1 MFRPRLP
8 LTPQRITQLLTHPA
22 KMSDWSATQYLKFAD
37 ERAIPTQDL
46 LSHIPLQSPSH
57 IVDLGCGPGNSTA
70 MLSARYPSCPS
81 IAGIDSSP
89 NMIAR
94 AKESSTSTSNTTFAV
109 ADVESYSPPPDHP
122 VDLFFSNAVLH
133 WLPRSTRL
141 PTIRRLLLTLPP
153 GGVFAFQVPDTLNLP
168 SHTSMRE
175 VARTGSWAE
184 HLRSTLVER
193 DELDT
198 PEEIYDAL
206 VDVCE
211 SLRIW
216 ETVYY
221 HSLGDWRDIVEWV
234 KGTGLRPY
242 LDGLRG
248 EEERNEFLR
257 VYEGLLKEKYEKR
270 ADGRVMLRYPRL
282 FVVAV
287 RK

>member
-8 LTPQRITQLLTHPA
+8 LSPHRFSHLRSHPA
-22 KMSDWSATQYLKFAD
+22 KTSDWSATQYLKFAD

-81 IAGIDSSP
+81 ISGIDSSP

-94 AKESSTSTSNTTFAV
+94 AKESSNNNTTFAV
-109 ADVESYSPPPDHP
+109 ADVETYSPPPNQP

-141 PTIRRLLLTLPP
+141 PTIRRLLLALPP
-153 GGVFAFQVPDTLNLP
+153 GGVFAFQVPDTLNEP

-175 VARTGSWAE
+175 VARTGPWAE
-184 HLRSTLVER
+184 HLRGTLVER
-193 DELDT
+193 DELDS
-198 PEEIYDAL
+198 PGEIYDAL
-206 VDVCE
+206 VDCCE

-216 ETVYY
+216 ESVYY
-221 HSLGDWRDIVEWV
+221 HSLGSWGEIVEWV

-248 EEERNEFLR
+248 EEERGEFLK
-257 VYEGLLKEKYEKR
+257 VYEEKLREKYEKR
-270 ADGRVMLRYPRL
+270 ADGRVLLRYPRL
-282 FVVAV
+282 FAVAV

>member
-1 MFRPRLP
+1 
-8 LTPQRITQLLTHPA
+8 
-22 KMSDWSATQYLKFAD
+22 MSDWSATQYLKFAD

-46 LSHIPLQSPSH
+46 LSHIPLHSPSH

-70 MLSARYPSCPS
+70 MLSARYPSCPRIS
-81 IAGIDSSP
+81 GIDSSP

-94 AKESSTSTSNTTFAV
+94 AKASSTSNSNTTFAV
-109 ADVESYSPPPDHP
+109 ADVESYSPPSTHPP

-133 WLPRSTRL
+133 WLPRDTRL
-141 PTIRRLLLTLPP
+141 PTVRRLLRTLPP
-153 GGVFAFQVPDTLNLP
+153 GGVFAFQVPNTLHEP
-168 SHTSMRE
+168 SHISMRE
-175 VARTGSWAE
+175 VARTGPWKD
-184 HLRSTLVER
+184 HLRGTLIER
-193 DELDT
+193 EEVDS
-198 PEEIYDAL
+198 PGEIYDAL
-206 VDVCE
+206 ISECQ

-221 HSLGDWRDIVEWV
+221 HSLGSCAEIVEWV

-248 EEERNEFLR
+248 EEERGEFLR
-257 VYEGLLKEKYEKR
+257 VYEEMLKEKYER
-270 ADGRVMLRYPRL
+270 RVDGRVLLRYPRL